1 MLRINKDDLFGQ
13 KIEETKTTLQVILM
27 DCFHKNCSEVIECD
41 SIDTANSI
49 MNYYWEHATDYLPD
63 WWCKDIEIKRKNGV
77 NTFYIWINT

>member
-13 KIEETKTTLQVILM
+13 KIEETKTNLQVILM

-49 MNYYWEHATDYLPD
+49 MNYYREHATDYLPD
-63 WWCKDIEIKRKNGV
+63 CGGAKILKSKGKME
-77 NTFYIWINT
+77 

>member
-13 KIEETKTTLQVILM
+13 KIEETKTNLQVILM

-49 MNYYWEHATDYLPD
+49 MNYYW
-63 WWCKDIEIKRKNGV
+63 
-77 NTFYIWINT
+77 

>member
-13 KIEETKTTLQVILM
+13 KIEETKTNLQVILA
-27 DCFHKNCSEVIECD
+27 DCFHRNCSEVIECD
-41 SIDTANSI
+41 SIGTANSI
-49 MNYYWEHATDYLPD
+49 MYYYWDNATDFLPD